1 MGSFK
6 VSLTAL
12 MIIMRWEVGGGVHNR
27 LKASGILT
35 TPWLDNVMPY
45 LSFARVIILYQN
57 MGMVLFRVQKWM
69 SRTWKYWMRFK
80 TYITLTP
87 FKIRQPFLS
96 DVNWSYAGAVR
107 LESEMQVNPGQLS
120 DYPACPT
127 IPPVRLSD
135 RTVRQ
140 DSAFLELAIWVER
153 D

>member
-35 TPWLDNVMPY
+35 TPDWIMLCHTSLLPASSFCIKIWEWFFSVSRSECQGHGNIECDTKRTSYWL
-45 LSFARVIILYQN
+45 LSNRVPFSIWRKL
-57 MGMVLFRVQKWM
+57 VL
-69 SRTWKYWMRFK
+69 
-80 TYITLTP
+80 
-87 FKIRQPFLS
+87 
-96 DVNWSYAGAVR
+96 AGAVR

-140 DSAFLELAIWVER
+140 DSAFLELAIWVGR